1 MSEKIEEYLK
11 KLRPKYI
18 PSSEKVV
25 REAFERLGL
34 TKWSPQNP
42 TGKKPQEV
50 IEHFND
56 YLKMVFEETLRVLE
70 EYEEKF
76 YTEVIFKELCQ
87 RRSNELDQLAQVTSS
102 PSDFAYKILRMFY
115 PDLWSIFLSRSQ
127 SRKARGG
134 SDFEYQ
140 VRYLLELADIPFEPQ
155 PKKYHVDLL
164 IPNSQAFLR
173 NRTRTLIL
181 SIKRTLRERWKEV
194 VEELYNTR
202 SPNVYLLTAD
212 ENVSTNIVNDLKK
225 YNIHLT
231 VWDEVKYRKFPNEP
245 LVLGYSQLMSREIK
259 TFMAFWQK

>member
-1 MSEKIEEYLK
+1 VFLSGEIEKCIR
-11 KLRPKYI
+11 KLRPNYI
-18 PSSEKVV
+18 PPSEEVV
-25 REAFERLGL
+25 RKAFKRLGI

-50 IEHFND
+50 IERFND
-56 YLKMVFEETLRVLE
+56 YLKMGFEETLRVLE

-76 YTEVIFKELCQ
+76 YSKIIFKELCQ
-87 RRSNELDQLAQVTSS
+87 RRSRELDLLAQVTFS
-102 PSDFAYKILRMFY
+102 PSDFAYKTLRMFY

-155 PKKYHVDLL
+155 PKKYHIDLL
-164 IPNSQAFLR
+164 IPNSQAFQR

-181 SIKRTLRERWKEV
+181 SIKRTLRERWREV

-212 ENVSTNIVNDLKK
+212 ELISTNQVNELKK
-225 YNIHLT
+225 YNIHLV
-231 VWDEVKYRKFPNEP
+231 VWDEVKSRKFSNEP
-245 LVLGYSQLMSREIK
+245 IVLGYSQLMRREIK
-259 TFMAFWQK
+259 TFMEFW